1 MGEGKNLDEMRHK
14 MQCCP
19 LPQPPDATENEEA
32 SNDVFLVLERLLRGR
47 KHRDSR
53 IRRIPDAA
61 AQYLLVYM
69 FPTNEL
75 RRMQWLSV
83 LGITKASKHACNCS
97 DHFEA
102 EDLYIKDHEV
112 DRRHIT
118 DTAIPSVNLTILQRS
133 SISAPLRSE
142 PIRNDCPL
150 AVAMKL
156 PLPLPVCSI
165 KVPLTANCT
174 PKDDTLILLRGERND
189 EEVYGYLSKNVTWEI
204 QEDRREFLYQL
215 DAVINNWKGQ
225 LPNLLDFFGKE
236 VIYWLLMESATDADE
251 DASETPGKRFID
263 FVARSGYKDAPEMD
277 KDGKPLLRRITPVH
291 HAGKQGS
298 RKNLAIISD
307 LFKIYDKLDVNYI
320 DEDGLTHFHVACWY
334 GLDTIVEKFLELG
347 QDPNEGFSQDVDV
360 RHPYPPLYL
369 ALSRSHE
376 TVAELLLRRG
386 ADLLRASVDGVTPVH
401 MLVKRNHNNT
411 FVETFFEI
419 AEEKHLTLQV
429 NTIDHDGLL
438 PLDYALEGR
447 NKKLMELLLR
457 HGANPNLCN
466 KDGDAPLLT
475 ICMLCYCFDLGDLL
489 ETFFAIN
496 DELGNTVHVN
506 AQNIY
511 GHTSLYLLL
520 AMSDKE
526 IDISDKPSLLVLQN
540 LKKNAVELLL
550 RRGADP
556 NVADEKGFTPLHL
569 ICRDDLAEMLFEIC
583 DEKHQMVEVDA
594 RKNDGWTPLLEAI
607 YNGKINLVEILL
619 RRSAC
624 PNLVNDKGQ
633 TCLHIICRRDDDDKN
648 MAKMLFE
655 ICDEKHQMVQVDAQD
670 NEGQTPLHEAMFNGN
685 INLVEI
691 LMRRGANPNLADDNG
706 YTPLHILCLREYDA
720 VDLAKRFFEIGKEFN
735 KPVKVDAQDNEGWT
749 PLHEAIF
756 NGNMNLVEILLRRGA
771 SPNVADNDK
780 FTPLHAICER
790 KNSDDGLAKRFFEIN
805 DELNQLVEVD
815 AKNEEGSTPLH
826 LALSRGCKKLN
837 ELLLKRHADPNIAN
851 AEGRTPLHV
860 ICQRE
865 DDDVDLVKMLFE
877 MGDKFNKP
885 IQVDARDKSGCTA
898 LHLALNRGHQQI
910 AEWLL
915 RRGADLNLANA
926 KGSTPLH
933 LISAGKMDCADL
945 LQTFFEISDEQTRPV
960 EVDARDN
967 EGKTPLHHAIS
978 HRHKK
983 LFELLLRR
991 GFDPNVADNDGSTAL
1006 HTICRADDDDG
1017 WAKMLFEIS
1026 EEKNRQV
1033 QIDARGMNDFTPL
1046 HHALVKE
1053 ELREVAELLLRKG
1066 AATNLVD
1073 REGSTPAHSLQ
1084 LFFDASKEVDRP
1096 VQVDVQDKNSRTPL
1110 QWAVAYLFLN
1120 AVNVLLDQGADLSS
1134 FVFPRKSFFV
1144 EIFGSI
1150 SEMDERDRLGFKLA
1164 LASKILAVVERLKKR
1179 GYEFNRSDALDIMSL
1194 FAEYGLFERSVDLD
1208 EYWYDDEEFVSKSK
1222 EIMVNPSLSL
1232 HDLIRLRPKEA
1243 AKQLKHENYV
1253 ELARSNKLSELPEG
1267 HMDLR
1272 NNHFAA
1278 ENRQLAASQF
1288 IESIQCPRPEKSS
1301 RQFFAQMPS
1310 TNIHVAFGKFR
1321 QFVRAR

>member
-1 MGEGKNLDEMRHK
+1 MKKNIAHARGIRL
-14 MQCCP
+14 
-19 LPQPPDATENEEA
+19 
-32 SNDVFLVLERLLRGR
+32 SN
-47 KHRDSR
+47 
-53 IRRIPDAA
+53 
-61 AQYLLVYM
+61 
-69 FPTNEL
+69 
-75 RRMQWLSV
+75 SV
-83 LGITKASKHACNCS
+83 
-97 DHFEA
+97 
-102 EDLYIKDHEV
+102 
-112 DRRHIT
+112 
-118 DTAIPSVNLTILQRS
+118 
-133 SISAPLRSE
+133 
-142 PIRNDCPL
+142 
-150 AVAMKL
+150 
-156 PLPLPVCSI
+156 
-165 KVPLTANCT
+165 
-174 PKDDTLILLRGERND
+174 KDDRVMETRFAGPTHTLIAKFTYDGNIIRPVALARYHSTHDGSMAPNGYYTCLVAFGTVSYNNGKYL
-189 EEVYGYLSKNVTWEI
+189 EVYGYLSKNVKWEI

-277 KDGKPLLRRITPVH
+277 KDGKPLLRRSTPVH
-291 HAGKQGS
+291 RAANQGA
-298 RKNLAIISD
+298 NPAIISD
-307 LFKIYDKLDVNYI
+307 LFKIYDKFDVNYI
-320 DEDGLTHFHVACWY
+320 DENGLTHFHVACVY
-334 GLDTIVEKFLELG
+334 GYERIVEKFLELG
-347 QDPNEGFSQDVDV
+347 QDPNMGFSQDVGV

-369 ALSRSHE
+369 ALSRSQE
-376 TVAELLLRRG
+376 TVAELLLRGG
-386 ADLLRASVDGVTPVH
+386 ADLLRSSADGVILVD
-401 MLVKRNHNNT
+401 MLVENGHNDA
-411 FVETFFEI
+411 FLETFFEI
-419 AEEKHLTLQV
+419 VEEKHLTLPV
-429 NTIDHDGLL
+429 NTIDHDGLS
-438 PLDYALEGR
+438 PLDYALARR

-457 HGANPNLCN
+457 LGANPNLEDDN
-466 KDGDAPLLT
+466 GDAPLHT
-475 ICMLCYCFDLGDLL
+475 ICELSCCFDLGDLL
-489 ETFFAIN
+489 EKFFAIN
-496 DELGNTVHVN
+496 DELGNTVQVN
-506 AQNIY
+506 AQNNDGY
-511 GHTSLYLLL
+511 TPLYLLL
-520 AMSDKE
+520 AVPSNNE
-526 IDISDKPSLLVLQN
+526 FDISDKPSLLVLQN

-633 TCLHIICRRDDDDKN
+633 TCLHIICRRDDDEEN

-655 ICDEKHQMVQVDAQD
+655 ICDEKHQMVQ
-670 NEGQTPLHEAMFNGN
+670 
-685 INLVEI
+685 
-691 LMRRGANPNLADDNG
+691 
-706 YTPLHILCLREYDA
+706 
-720 VDLAKRFFEIGKEFN
+720 
-735 KPVKVDAQDNEGWT
+735 VDAQDNEGWT

-1073 REGSTPAHSLQ
+1073 REGSTPLHTVCKYADDEDRVRMLIEISNEENKAGRGRRPGQVGPDAAALGPGQRKRSGAQVSAEIRRRPQLGRQERILTVACHHPASSLQ
-1084 LFFDASKEVDRP
+1084 RP
-1096 VQVDVQDKNSRTPL
+1096 
-1110 QWAVAYLFLN
+1110 
-1120 AVNVLLDQGADLSS
+1120 
-1134 FVFPRKSFFV
+1134 
-1144 EIFGSI
+1144 
-1150 SEMDERDRLGFKLA
+1150 
-1164 LASKILAVVERLKKR
+1164 
-1179 GYEFNRSDALDIMSL
+1179 
-1194 FAEYGLFERSVDLD
+1194 
-1208 EYWYDDEEFVSKSK
+1208 
-1222 EIMVNPSLSL
+1222 
-1232 HDLIRLRPKEA
+1232 
-1243 AKQLKHENYV
+1243 
-1253 ELARSNKLSELPEG
+1253 
-1267 HMDLR
+1267 
-1272 NNHFAA
+1272 
-1278 ENRQLAASQF
+1278 
-1288 IESIQCPRPEKSS
+1288 
-1301 RQFFAQMPS
+1301 
-1310 TNIHVAFGKFR
+1310 
-1321 QFVRAR
+1321 